1 MKSSYKRIMFAG
13 IIAIS
18 LGVVYSTTL
27 SETSGSLGTVLI
39 AIGGFLFVVAM
50 SRKRK
55 EDEEKSN

>member
-1 MKSSYKRIMFAG
+1 MFAG

-50 SRKRK
+50 SRRRK